1 VILEARPV
9 FSYLSSRL
17 NGGEPDLLEMIFG
30 FGAALALCILA
41 TIGPVRVALTRLE
54 AVER

>member
-1 VILEARPV
+1 M
-9 FSYLSSRL
+9 FGYLNSRL
-17 NGGEPDLLEMIFG
+17 NGGEQDLFEMIFG

-41 TIGPVRVALTRLE
+41 TIVPIRVALTRLE